1 MNIALIGYGKMGKTI
16 ERLALEAGH
25 QVVLCIDR
33 GDEALL
39 QPEQLSRAEVAIEF
53 SRPETAPDNLLAC
66 FRAGVPVVCGTTGW
80 LERQAEIQEACRQAG
95 GAFFY
100 ASNFSIGV
108 NLFFELN
115 RYLARLMNGQPAYTP
130 SLEESHHVHKLDAPS
145 GTAITL
151 AQGLLQELDRKTRWA
166 LGPSEEPE
174 VLSVVSHRIDEVPG
188 THELRWDSPED
199 SIRIEHVAHGREGF
213 ARGALRA
220 AEWLRGRQG
229 CFTMSDLLGF

>member
-1 MNIALIGYGKMGKTI
+1 MNIALIGYGKMGQAI
-16 ERLALEAGH
+16 EGLALAAGH
-25 QVVLCIDR
+25 QVVLRIDR

-39 QPEQLSRAEVAIEF
+39 QPAMLEMADVAIEF

-80 LERQAEIQEACRQAG
+80 LERQEEIQEACRLAG

-100 ASNFSIGV
+100 ASNYSIGV

-130 SLEESHHVHKLDAPS
+130 SLEETHHVHKLDAPS

-151 AQGLLQELDRKTRWA
+151 AQGLLEELDRKSRWV
-166 LGPSEEPE
+166 LGPSEDPGT
-174 VLSVVSHRIDEVPG
+174 LPIVSHRIDEVPG
-188 THELRWDSPED
+188 THQVRWDSPED

-229 CFTMSDLLGF
+229 CFGMSDLLGF